1 MRWILS
7 WIVNAVSLV
16 IVAYIVPGISF
27 RSVTSVLIAAL
38 VLGIVNATLG
48 AFLKFV
54 TFPLTVVT
62 FGIFWFVINALM
74 ILLVSKIVSG
84 FYVSGFVAAFVGAI
98 LLAIVNMVLRWLLPK
113 RERE

>member
-1 MRWILS
+1 MHWILS

-16 IVAYIVPGISF
+16 IVAYIVPGMGF